1 MKLSWNRIVIALV
14 LGGCA
19 GFALARGCAF
29 GMFHFHRGSAQAQH
43 RLLDQFSSKLK
54 LTPKQRNQVG
64 AILQAKRQK
73 IDALRA
79 EIRPRFE
86 DLRASTSAEIRRV
99 LTTEQ
104 QQRFDVMEAQ
114 RDARMKRARDR
125 WSERGDTS

>member
-1 MKLSWNRIVIALV
+1 MKVASNRIVIAFV

-19 GFALARGCAF
+19 GFALARGCGE
-29 GMFHFHRGSAQAQH
+29 GMLHPHWGGAQDQH

-54 LTPKQRNQVG
+54 LTTEQRNQVG

-86 DLRASTSAEIRRV
+86 EIRTSTSAEIRRA
-99 LTTEQ
+99 LTPEQ
-104 QQRFDVMEAQ
+104 QRQFDLMEAQ
-114 RDARMKRARDR
+114 RDARMKRFHDHWRR
-125 WSERGDTS
+125 PGGNG